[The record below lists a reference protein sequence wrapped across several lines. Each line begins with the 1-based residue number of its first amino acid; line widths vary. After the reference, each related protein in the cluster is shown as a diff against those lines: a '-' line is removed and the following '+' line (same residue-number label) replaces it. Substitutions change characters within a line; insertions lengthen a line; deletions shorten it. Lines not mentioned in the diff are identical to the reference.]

1 MRKLCLLYT
10 SGNDDQILPILSLG
24 GIGVISVLS
33 NVAPGMTHDLV
44 ASYLAGDVETSRKL
58 QLDCMDLCGAL
69 FCEVNPIPVKA
80 ALEMVGWKNAS
91 ALRLPLSPMAPANA
105 DKPVSYTHLSESRR

>member
-1 MRKLCLLYT
+1 
-10 SGNDDQILPILSLG
+10 
-24 GIGVISVLS
+24 
-33 NVAPGMTHDLV
+33 
-44 ASYLAGDVETSRKL
+44 
-58 QLDCMDLCGAL
+58 MDLCGAL

-105 DKPVSYTHLSESRR
+105 DKLRDELAKMGLLS